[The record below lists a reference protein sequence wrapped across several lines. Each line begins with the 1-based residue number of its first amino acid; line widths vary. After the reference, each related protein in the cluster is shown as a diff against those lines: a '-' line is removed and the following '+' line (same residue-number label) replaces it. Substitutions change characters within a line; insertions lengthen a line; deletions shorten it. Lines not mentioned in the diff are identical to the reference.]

1 MHIHPAHSRFH
12 CIYDSIVS
20 FEDGLQNML
29 IKKQEILA
37 VKTLR
42 DTDYELLS
50 NDRGFNLKPALP
62 QSRNGKEEVVIN
74 TPLSASLTLYI
85 RLWSL
90 VNFPFT
96 CKNSLKYLRTKI
108 KEQKTTWGILCS
120 TRTHREWASN
130 VRPVKLVLSSHIKQC
145 HISIFKG
152 LQKKH

>member
-50 NDRGFNLKPALP
+50 NASSPSKQKWEGRGGNKHAP
-62 QSRNGKEEVVIN
+62 KCI
-74 TPLSASLTLYI
+74 TYIIYKTLI
-85 RLWSL
+85 
-90 VNFPFT
+90 T
-96 CKNSLKYLRTKI
+96 CKLPIYL
-108 KEQKTTWGILCS
+108 QKQF
-120 TRTHREWASN
+120 E
-130 VRPVKLVLSSHIKQC
+130 
-145 HISIFKG
+145 IFKN
-152 LQKKH
+152 